1 MKAAIINSL
10 RHKYHFKDL
19 LNYWNM
25 PRSTY
30 YYEIK
35 RYEEPDKYET
45 IKNEIK
51 AIYKNSRE
59 TYGYRRVFI
68 MLRKKG
74 FKICAQTTRKLMR
87 KLGLMPDM
95 YWGKNRKYSSYKG
108 TIGKTAPNILNQKFD
123 EIKPLKV
130 FHTDITEIK
139 MENDKKGYISLI
151 MDEASNEIM
160 GLQVSDSPNFN
171 LVRNTLNEL
180 YKNNPCLSGAIIHSD
195 QGFHYQLESYRKWI
209 DKQNVLQSMSRKGNC
224 LDNSPV
230 ESQIGLMKKECLYR
244 EKIDSLTTLKKV
256 CSDYKKWFNYER
268 ISRKKELTPIEY

>member
-1 MKAAIINSL
+1 MRKTNSLRDEEGHFPETSQIKAAIINSL

-68 MLRKKG
+68 MLRKIG

-195 QGFHYQLESYRKWI
+195 QGFHYQLEYYRK
-209 DKQNVLQSMSRKGNC
+209 
-224 LDNSPV
+224 
-230 ESQIGLMKKECLYR
+230 
-244 EKIDSLTTLKKV
+244 
-256 CSDYKKWFNYER
+256 
-268 ISRKKELTPIEY
+268 

>member
-1 MKAAIINSL
+1 
-10 RHKYHFKDL
+10 
-19 LNYWNM
+19 M

-139 MENDKKGYISLI
+139 MENDKK
-151 MDEASNEIM
+151 
-160 GLQVSDSPNFN
+160 
-171 LVRNTLNEL
+171 RL
-180 YKNNPCLSGAIIHSD
+180 Y
-195 QGFHYQLESYRKWI
+195 F
-209 DKQNVLQSMSRKGNC
+209 
-224 LDNSPV
+224 
-230 ESQIGLMKKECLYR
+230 
-244 EKIDSLTTLKKV
+244 
-256 CSDYKKWFNYER
+256 FNYG
-268 ISRKKELTPIEY
+268 

>member
-1 MKAAIINSL
+1 
-10 RHKYHFKDL
+10 
-19 LNYWNM
+19 
-25 PRSTY
+25 
-30 YYEIK
+30 
-35 RYEEPDKYET
+35 
-45 IKNEIK
+45 
-51 AIYKNSRE
+51 
-59 TYGYRRVFI
+59 
-68 MLRKKG
+68 
-74 FKICAQTTRKLMR
+74 
-87 KLGLMPDM
+87 
-95 YWGKNRKYSSYKG
+95 
-108 TIGKTAPNILNQKFD
+108 
-123 EIKPLKV
+123 
-130 FHTDITEIK
+130 
-139 MENDKKGYISLI
+139 

-224 LDNSPV
+224 LDNSLV

-268 ISRKKELTPIEY
+268 ISRKKELTPIEYRNKFLKIA